1 MSDTT
6 PQPAP
11 TSSPAWD
18 MVLPRRS
25 ANTAG
30 ATESASS
37 PDREVPHATGAVAP
51 EDLRYRLIDRP
62 EPPPVPNGW
71 YAAASSASL
80 EAGQVASFVAV
91 ERHLVVFRDAEG
103 AAHVLDAHCPHM
115 GAHLGGGSVHGDT
128 LQCPYHGWRYGG
140 DGTVVEIPYAK
151 GAHIPSKA
159 CVRSYPVAEQDGLV
173 LFWYHAAGAEPAYAV
188 PTFDEAQD
196 PTWSAPHEYHGELVA
211 SLQDMAE
218 NNVDYTHFYFVHGR
232 DALDES
238 TSQFRTDGPFST
250 VVERF
255 EEQDL
260 TFTRYTYGPGIALI
274 RIPNLAT
281 VLTTTTPIDRRHV
294 RLLWHFYFPP
304 GLEAVADDII
314 DGVVGPH
321 GLGADEP
328 IWRDKVFLERPLL
341 VKGDGPITEFRRWYE
356 QFYEG
361 SRPTPPEH
369 DRIE

>member
-1 MSDTT
+1 M
-6 PQPAP
+6 
-11 TSSPAWD
+11 
-18 MVLPRRS
+18 
-25 ANTAG
+25 
-30 ATESASS
+30 
-37 PDREVPHATGAVAP
+37 
-51 EDLRYRLIDRP
+51 
-62 EPPPVPNGW
+62 
-71 YAAASSASL
+71 
-80 EAGQVASFVAV
+80 
-91 ERHLVVFRDAEG
+91 
-103 AAHVLDAHCPHM
+103 
-115 GAHLGGGSVHGDT
+115 
-128 LQCPYHGWRYGG
+128 
-140 DGTVVEIPYAK
+140 
-151 GAHIPSKA
+151 
-159 CVRSYPVAEQDGLV
+159 
-173 LFWYHAAGAEPAYAV
+173 
-188 PTFDEAQD
+188 PTFDEAHD
-196 PTWSAPHEYHGELVA
+196 PTWSEPHEYRGELVA

-218 NNVDYTHFYFVHGR
+218 NNVDYTHFYFVHRR

-260 TFTRYTYGPGIALI
+260 TFTRFTYGPGIALL

-314 DGVVGPH
+314 DGVVGEH

-361 SRPTPPEH
+361 SRPQVDEVPTA
-369 DRIE
+369 